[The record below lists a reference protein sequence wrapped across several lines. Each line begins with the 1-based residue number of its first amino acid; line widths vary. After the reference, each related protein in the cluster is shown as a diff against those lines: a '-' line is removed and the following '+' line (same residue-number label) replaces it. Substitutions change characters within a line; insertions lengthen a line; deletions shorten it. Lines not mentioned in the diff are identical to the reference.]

1 MEMWKK
7 VAAGLLSAALAA
19 GADTSKPD
27 YRQSTNS
34 STYGYNSGSQER
46 QSYKS
51 SYGDKLASWL
61 DSSGYGSNSQ
71 LKSLFKSNI
80 DDRTKYT
87 FAMAFYDSFGKSE
100 SKAQAHD
107 PGDEMVYLV
116 PQEQSDGSFH
126 YVNRMTGKIEVSVN
140 RMSNGLFS
148 YYGPVKWITRLGGR
162 GELSGIR
169 DSMADGKFFNKG

>member
-87 FAMAFYDSFGKSE
+87 FAMAFYDSFGSAAKT
-100 SKAQAHD
+100 QAHSPD
-107 PGDEMVYLV
+107 DEVVHLV
-116 PQEQSDGSFH
+116 PHEYSDGSFH
-126 YVNRMTGKIEVSVN
+126 YVNRKTGKIMV
-140 RMSNGLFS
+140 
-148 YYGPVKWITRLGGR
+148 
-162 GELSGIR
+162 IR
-169 DSMADGKFFNKG
+169 

>member
-7 VAAGLLSAALAA
+7 VATGLLSAALAA
-19 GADTSKPD
+19 GADTSRPD
-27 YRQSTNS
+27 YRQSTA
-34 STYGYNSGSQER
+34 GRHASGSQER

-51 SYGDKLASWL
+51 SYGDRLASWL
-61 DSSGYGSNSQ
+61 DGSGYVSNSQ

>member
-1 MEMWKK
+1 
-7 VAAGLLSAALAA
+7 
-19 GADTSKPD
+19 
-27 YRQSTNS
+27 
-34 STYGYNSGSQER
+34 
-46 QSYKS
+46 
-51 SYGDKLASWL
+51 
-61 DSSGYGSNSQ
+61 
-71 LKSLFKSNI
+71 
-80 DDRTKYT
+80 
-87 FAMAFYDSFGKSE
+87 
-100 SKAQAHD
+100 
-107 PGDEMVYLV
+107 MVYLV

>member
-19 GADTSKPD
+19 GADTSRPD
-27 YRQSTNS
+27 YRQSTA
-34 STYGYNSGSQER
+34 GMHASGSQER

-51 SYGDKLASWL
+51 SYGDRLASWL
-61 DSSGYGSNSQ
+61 DGSGYGSNSQ

-87 FAMAFYDSFGKSE
+87 FAMAFYDSFGSAAKT
-100 SKAQAHD
+100 QAHSPD
-107 PGDEMVYLV
+107 DEVVHLV
-116 PQEQSDGSFH
+116 PHEYSDGSFH
-126 YVNRMTGKIEVSVN
+126 YVNRKTGKIEVMVN
-140 RMSNGLFS
+140 RMPNGLFS

-162 GELSGIR
+162 GELSGLR